1 MPTLTIKPMPAPEGY
16 DKATGKLY
24 QRPVVYLYDGLPLLA
39 DNLADAKDELK
50 QTGEPVDKIEIE
62 H

>member
-1 MPTLTIKPMPAPEGY
+1 MPAPEGY

-24 QRPVVYLYDGLPLLA
+24 QRPVVYLYDGFPLLA
-39 DNLADAKDELK
+39 DNLADAKAELK